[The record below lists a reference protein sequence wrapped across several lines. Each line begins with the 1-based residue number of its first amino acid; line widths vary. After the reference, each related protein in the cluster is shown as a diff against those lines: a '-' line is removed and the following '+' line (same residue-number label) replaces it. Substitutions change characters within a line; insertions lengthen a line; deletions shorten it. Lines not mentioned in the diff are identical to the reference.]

1 MALEPRPYAR
11 AAGQALAS
19 DEGGAQG
26 ALPYRTLL
34 RLRQTW
40 GYILSKSFTNPV
52 WFLITDWFAVY
63 LVANGFKLEVV
74 LGLQIAVNDPLVVR
88 RRKAA
93 GHLNRAFRRLA
104 HCERAAREP
113 FTQRLAIEQFHNR
126 VGPPVVGAEIENR
139 HDVRMQKRSD
149 RFRFV
154 LEPRQSVDV
163 LRKPG
168 RKDLDGYVAI
178 EASVPGIIDFAHPAG
193 PKGSWISYRPR
204 RMPGVRAKLVI
215 IRAKQSVN

>member
-1 MALEPRPYAR
+1 MAASLKTQDEPDVQTLPSRRGISARRGGNGGEHRPVK
-11 AAGQALAS
+11 L
-19 DEGGAQG
+19 
-26 ALPYRTLL
+26 
-34 RLRQTW
+34 
-40 GYILSKSFTNPV
+40 
-52 WFLITDWFAVY
+52 FAVY
-63 LVANGFKLEVV
+63 LVAKGFKLEVV

-104 HCERAAREP
+104 HRERAAREP

-139 HDVRMQKRSD
+139 QDVRMRKRSD
-149 RFRFV
+149 RFRFT
-154 LEPRQSVDV
+154 LESRQSVDV

-193 PKGSWISYRPR
+193 PKGRLDL
-204 RMPGVRAKLVI
+204 VRAEA
-215 IRAKQSVN
+215 RAGREGQTRGLYGRSRV